1 MGAVSFPISCT
12 PAGQPQFNRAVALLH
27 SFAYS
32 AAREAFLQVAT
43 ADPTCAMAH
52 WGAAMT
58 YYHELWDPPLSQQ
71 TVPLAQREIQ
81 VAQNCL
87 GCSAREWQ
95 YVSAIALIF
104 VR

>member
-1 MGAVSFPISCT
+1 
-12 PAGQPQFNRAVALLH
+12 
-27 SFAYS
+27 
-32 AAREAFLQVAT
+32 
-43 ADPTCAMAH
+43 MAH

>member
-1 MGAVSFPISCT
+1 
-12 PAGQPQFNRAVALLH
+12 
-27 SFAYS
+27 
-32 AAREAFLQVAT
+32 
-43 ADPTCAMAH
+43 
-52 WGAAMT
+52 MT